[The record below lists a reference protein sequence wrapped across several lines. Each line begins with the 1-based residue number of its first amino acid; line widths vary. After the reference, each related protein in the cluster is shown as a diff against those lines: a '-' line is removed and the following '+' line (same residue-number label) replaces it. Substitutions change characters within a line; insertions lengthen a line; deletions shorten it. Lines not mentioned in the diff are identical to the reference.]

1 LPFWRATDTGIVL
14 LVRLTPKGGRDAVD
28 GVRTGADG
36 REALAVRVR
45 AAPEKGEAN
54 AALIVLLAG
63 VFHRPKAAVRIVQG
77 TSGRMKQVAISGDKN
92 ALGVIAGRHQPVR
105 ID

>member
-1 LPFWRATDTGIVL
+1 MPFWRATDTGIVL

-28 GVRTGADG
+28 GVRAGADG

-54 AALIVLLAG
+54 AALIGLLAG
-63 VFHRPKAAVRIVQG
+63 VFHRPKASVRIAQG
-77 TSGRMKQVAISGDKN
+77 TTGRLKQVAIDGDAN
-92 ALGVIAGRHQPVR
+92 ALGLIAARYQPVR